1 MNQNVEA
8 MKYKGLAD
16 IPRYIE
22 GQDEPSWLSA
32 LRRQAYEVYSGQG
45 WPTAQDEEWRR
56 SDISMYDFDGLAF
69 EPAGEAAPVDLEEN
83 DEFAGEI
90 HFSNTGEVATY
101 LREELKEQGVVF
113 GSWKRLLSEGL
124 SPQLQ
129 ARFEA
134 LLARGIEKS
143 DNKVATWHY
152 AVITHGV
159 FLYVPKFVEI
169 DEPFIIRFEESGNE
183 TLRAPHIALS
193 LEAGAR
199 ARVVEYLSGS
209 EEGEVIY
216 NEGVD
221 VEVGEGGEA
230 KFFSVH
236 NLNLDS
242 TVFSNAHGAIDRDA
256 TLLHTTGAFGGMF
269 GKYRVDAD
277 LLGPG
282 ADALMNGIYFSHE
295 DQHLDLRTTQRH
307 VAPKAHSDTLYKG
320 AVTGESHTIF
330 QGLIRV
336 EHEAVGTDAYL
347 TNNNLVLSE
356 EARSD
361 SIPSLQI
368 NTDDVRC
375 SHGSTT
381 GKLDSKQYFY
391 LLSRG
396 YPEHEA
402 RRMLVEGYFEAVLSL
417 YPESSQEDIR
427 SIVGERIAES
437 E

>member
-1 MNQNVEA
+1 MNQSIEA
-8 MKYKGLAD
+8 MKYKGLGE
-16 IPRYIE
+16 ITKFIE
-22 GQDEPSWLSA
+22 GQDEPSWVSA
-32 LRRQAYEVYSGQG
+32 LRKKAYEVYSGQA
-45 WPTAQDEEWRR
+45 WPTTEDEEWRR
-56 SDISMYDFDGLAF
+56 SDISMYDFDELAF
-69 EPAGEAAPVDLEEN
+69 EPATATEVEELEEN
-83 DEFAGEI
+83 EEYAGEI
-90 HFSNTGEVATY
+90 RFSNTGEVGAF
-101 LREELKEQGVVF
+101 LREELKEQGVLF
-113 GSWKRLLSEGL
+113 GSWKRLFSEGM
-124 SPQLQ
+124 SPEVQQ
-129 ARFEA
+129 KFEA
-134 LLARGIEKS
+134 LLARGIDKS

-159 FLYVPKFVEI
+159 FLYVPEFVEI
-169 DEPFIIRFEESGNE
+169 EEPFLIRFHESGDE
-183 TLRAPHIALS
+183 TLRAPHIAIS
-193 LEAGAR
+193 LESGAR
-199 ARVVEYLSGS
+199 AQIVEEIEGE

-221 VEVGEGGEA
+221 IEVGDGGEA

-236 NLNLDS
+236 NLNIDS
-242 TVFSNAHGAIDRDA
+242 SVFSNAHGAIGRDG

-282 ADALMNGIYFSHE
+282 ADALMNGIYFAHE
-295 DQHLDLRTTQRH
+295 DQHLDLRTIQRH
-307 VAPKAHSDTLYKG
+307 AAPKAHSDTLYKG
-320 AVTGESHTIF
+320 AVIGESHTIF

-336 EHEAVGTDAYL
+336 EHEAVETDAYL

-381 GKLDSKQYFY
+381 GKLDEKQLFY
-391 LLSRG
+391 LFSRG
-396 YPEHEA
+396 YPQYEA

-417 YPESSQEDIR
+417 YPESSQEHIR
-427 SIVGERIAES
+427 GIIAERIAERD
-437 E
+437 

>member
-1 MNQNVEA
+1 MNRNVEA
-8 MKYKGLAD
+8 MKYKGLGE
-16 IPRYIE
+16 ITKFIE

-32 LRRQAYEVYSGQG
+32 LRKKAYEVYSGQG
-45 WPTAQDEEWRR
+45 WPTADDEEWRR
-56 SDISMYDFDGLAF
+56 SDISMYKFDELAF
-69 EPAGEAAPVDLEEN
+69 EPAAAVEAKELEEN
-83 DEFAGEI
+83 EEQAGEI
-90 HFSNTGEVATY
+90 RFSNTGEVGSY
-101 LREELKEQGVVF
+101 LRDDLREQGVVF
-113 GSWKRLLSEGL
+113 GSWKRLFDEGM
-124 SPQLQ
+124 STEVQQ
-129 ARFEA
+129 KFEA
-134 LLARGIEKS
+134 LLARGIDKS

-159 FLYVPKFVEI
+159 FLYVPKFLEI
-169 DEPFIIRFEESGNE
+169 EEPFVIRFDESGDQ
-183 TLRAPHIALS
+183 TLRAPHIAVS
-193 LEAGAR
+193 LETGAR
-199 ARVVEYLSGS
+199 AQVVEQIQGA

-221 VEVGEGGEA
+221 IEVGPGGDG

-236 NLNLDS
+236 NLNIDS
-242 TVFSNAHGAIDRDA
+242 SVFSNAHGAIERDA

-282 ADALMNGIYFSHE
+282 SDALMDGIYFSHE
-295 DQHLDLRTTQRH
+295 DQHFDLRTIQRH

-320 AVTGESHTIF
+320 VVVGESHTIF

-336 EHEAVGTDAYL
+336 EHEAVETDAYL
-347 TNNNLVLSE
+347 TNNNLLLSD

-381 GKLDSKQYFY
+381 GKLDAGQLFY

-396 YPEHEA
+396 YSQTEA
-402 RRMLVEGYFEAVLSL
+402 RRMLVEGYLEAVLSL
-417 YPESSQEDIR
+417 YPESTQEQIR
-427 SIVGERIAES
+427 AIIAERIAEGA
-437 E
+437 

>member
-1 MNQNVEA
+1 MNHNVEA
-8 MKYKGLAD
+8 MKYKGLGEIAK
-16 IPRYIE
+16 YIE

-32 LRRQAYEVYSGQG
+32 LRKKAYEVYSGQG
-45 WPTAQDEEWRR
+45 WPTTQDEEWRR
-56 SDISMYDFDGLAF
+56 SDISMYNFEELPF
-69 EPAGEAAPVDLEEN
+69 EPGVATEVGELEEN
-83 DEFAGEI
+83 EEYAGEI
-90 HFSNTGEVATY
+90 RFSNTGEVGSY
-101 LREELKEQGVVF
+101 LREDLEEQGVVF
-113 GSWKRLLSEGL
+113 GSWKRLLAEGMD
-124 SPQLQ
+124 QALQ
-129 ARFEA
+129 RRFEA
-134 LLARGIEKS
+134 LLARGIDKS

-159 FLYVPKFVEI
+159 FLYVPKWVEI
-169 DEPFIIRFEESGNE
+169 EEPFVIRFDESGDE
-183 TLRAPHIALS
+183 TLRAPHIAVS
-193 LEAGAR
+193 LETGAR
-199 ARVVEYLSGS
+199 AQIVERISGTD
-209 EEGEVIY
+209 EGEVIY

-230 KFFSVH
+230 KFFSIH
-236 NLNLDS
+236 NLNIDS
-242 TVFSNAHGAIDRDA
+242 SVFSNAHGAIDRDG

-269 GKYRVDAD
+269 GKFRVDAD

-282 ADALMNGIYFSHE
+282 ADALMNGIYFAHE
-295 DQHLDLRTTQRH
+295 DQHFDLRTIQRH
-307 VAPKAHSDTLYKG
+307 AAPNAHSDTLYKG
-320 AVTGESHTIF
+320 AVTGEAHTIF

-336 EHEAVGTDAYL
+336 EHDAVQTDAYL

-381 GKLDSKQYFY
+381 GKIDDKQFFY

-396 YPEHEA
+396 YPQSEA

-427 SIVGERIAES
+427 DIIAERIAEG

>member
-1 MNQNVEA
+1 MNQNVET
-8 MKYKGLAD
+8 MKYKGLGELTKF
-16 IPRYIE
+16 IE

-32 LRRQAYEVYSGQG
+32 LRKKAFEVYSGQS
-45 WPTAQDEEWRR
+45 WPTTQDEEWRR
-56 SDISMYDFDGLAF
+56 SDISMYDFDDLSF
-69 EPAGEAAPVDLEEN
+69 EPAVATEAEELEEN
-83 DEFAGEI
+83 DEQAGEI
-90 HFSNTGEVATY
+90 RFSNTGEVGTF
-101 LREELKEQGVVF
+101 LRKDLKEQGVVF
-113 GSWKRLLSEGL
+113 GSWKRLFSEGL
-124 SPQLQ
+124 SPEVQQ
-129 ARFEA
+129 RFEA
-134 LLARGIEKS
+134 LLARGIDKS

-169 DEPFIIRFEESGNE
+169 EEPFMIRFSESGDE
-183 TLRAPHIALS
+183 TLRAPHIAVS
-193 LEAGAR
+193 LETGAR
-199 ARVVEYLSGS
+199 AQIVEYIDGK

-221 VEVGEGGEA
+221 IEVGAGGEA

-236 NLNLDS
+236 NLNIDS
-242 TVFSNAHGAIDRDA
+242 TVFSNAHGAINRDG

-269 GKYRVDAD
+269 AKYRVDAD

-282 ADALMNGIYFSHE
+282 ADALMDGIYFAHE
-295 DQHLDLRTTQRH
+295 DQHFDLRTIQRH

-320 AVTGESHTIF
+320 AVTGESHTVF

-336 EHEAVGTDAYL
+336 EHDATGTDAYL

-381 GKLDSKQYFY
+381 GKLDQKQYFY

-396 YPEHEA
+396 YPQEEA

-417 YPESSQEDIR
+417 YPESSQEQIR
-427 SIVGERIAES
+427 SIIAERIGEGD
-437 E
+437 

>member
-1 MNQNVEA
+1 MNHNVES
-8 MKYKGLAD
+8 MHYRGLGD
-16 IPRYIE
+16 ITKFIE

-32 LRRQAYEVYSGQG
+32 LRKKAYEVYTGQG
-45 WPTAQDEEWRR
+45 WPTTQDEEWRR
-56 SDISMYDFDGLAF
+56 SDISMYNFEDLAF
-69 EPAGEAAPVDLEEN
+69 EPATATEAGELEEN
-83 DEFAGEI
+83 DEYAGEI
-90 HFSNTGEVATY
+90 RFSNTGEVGTY
-101 LREELKEQGVVF
+101 LRQDLKEQGVLF
-113 GSWKRLLSEGL
+113 GSWKRLFSDGIDPGL
-124 SPQLQ
+124 QTRL
-129 ARFEA
+129 EA
-134 LLARGIEKS
+134 LLARGIDKS

-159 FLYVPKFVEI
+159 FLYVPQFVEI
-169 DEPFIIRFEESGNE
+169 EEPFVINFSESGDE
-183 TLRAPHIALS
+183 TLRAPHIAVS
-193 LEAGAR
+193 LDTGAR
-199 ARVVEYLSGS
+199 AQIVERINGE

-216 NEGVD
+216 NEGID
-221 VEVGEGGEA
+221 IEVGEGGEA
-230 KFFSVH
+230 KFFSIH
-236 NLNLDS
+236 NLNIDS
-242 TVFSNAHGAIDRDA
+242 SVFSNAHGAIDRDG

-282 ADALMNGIYFSHE
+282 SDALMDGIYFAHE
-295 DQHLDLRTTQRH
+295 DQHFDLRTIQRH
-307 VAPKAHSDTLYKG
+307 AAPNAHSDTLYKG
-320 AVTGESHTIF
+320 AVTGESHTVF

-336 EHEAVGTDAYL
+336 EHDATQTDAYL
-347 TNNNLVLSE
+347 TNNNLLLSD

-381 GKLDSKQYFY
+381 GKLDKKQFFY

-396 YPEHEA
+396 YSPTEA

-417 YPESSQEDIR
+417 YPEVSQEQIR
-427 SIVGERIAES
+427 EIIAERIAEG

>member
-8 MKYKGLAD
+8 MKYKGLSE
-16 IPRYIE
+16 ITKFIE

-32 LRRQAYEVYSGQG
+32 LRKKAYEIYSGQR
-45 WPTAQDEEWRR
+45 WPTTGDEEWRR
-56 SDISMYDFDGLAF
+56 SDISMYDFEGLAF
-69 EPAGEAAPVDLEEN
+69 EPAAAGEAAQLEEN
-83 DEFAGEI
+83 DELAGEI
-90 HFSNTGEVATY
+90 RFSNTGEVGTY
-101 LREELKEQGVVF
+101 LREDLREQGVVF
-113 GSWKRLLSEGL
+113 GSWKRLFAEGL
-124 SPQLQ
+124 SPELQ
-129 ARFEA
+129 TRFEA

-169 DEPFIIRFEESGNE
+169 EEPFVVRFEESGDE
-183 TLRAPHIALS
+183 TLRAPHIAVS
-193 LEAGAR
+193 LEPGAR
-199 ARVVEYLSGS
+199 AQIVEQLSGS
-209 EEGEVIY
+209 DEGEVIY

-221 VEVGEGGEA
+221 IEVGDGGEA
-230 KFFSVH
+230 KFFSIH

-242 TVFSNAHGAIDRDA
+242 SVFSNAHGAIERDG

-282 ADALMNGIYFSHE
+282 ADALMDGIYFSHE
-295 DQHLDLRTTQRH
+295 DQHLDLRTIQRH
-307 VAPKAHSDTLYKG
+307 VAAKAHSDTLYKG
-320 AVTGESHTIF
+320 AVTGESHTVF

-336 EHEAVGTDAYL
+336 EHEAVETDAYL

-381 GKLDSKQYFY
+381 GKLDAKQFFY

-396 YPEHEA
+396 YPESEA

-417 YPESSQEDIR
+417 YPESSQDQIR
-427 SIVGERIAES
+427 EIIAERIAEG